1 MSTALEL
8 KMIVAISQVWDAGTS
23 GQSRNGNK
31 RVDSCV
37 NYASEE
43 RKGKEGESREIYFT
57 K

>member
-1 MSTALEL
+1 
-8 KMIVAISQVWDAGTS
+8 MIVAVGQVWDAGPS

-37 NYASEE
+37 NYASGEE
-43 RKGKEGESREIYFT
+43 KGKEGESREIYVT

>member
-1 MSTALEL
+1 
-8 KMIVAISQVWDAGTS
+8 MIVAISQVWDAGTS

>member
-1 MSTALEL
+1 
-8 KMIVAISQVWDAGTS
+8 MIVAVSQVWDAGPS

-37 NYASEE
+37 NYASKE
-43 RKGKEGESREIYFT
+43 RKGKEGESRETYST